1 MIVHRIP
8 LIENVKID
16 QNLGIIQ
23 STHYRTCLKK
33 ILLMAVGTML
43 LRGGESNLTLTVK

>member
-1 MIVHRIP
+1 MIVHRVP

-23 STHYRTCLKK
+23 SRNHV
-33 ILLMAVGTML
+33 IAA
-43 LRGGESNLTLTVK
+43 GGGK